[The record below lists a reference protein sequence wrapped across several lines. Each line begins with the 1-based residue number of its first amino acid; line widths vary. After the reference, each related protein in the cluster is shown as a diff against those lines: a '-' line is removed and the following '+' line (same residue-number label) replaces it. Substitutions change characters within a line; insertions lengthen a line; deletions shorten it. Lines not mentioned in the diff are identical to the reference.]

1 MTNGT
6 PDKQNTTGSG
16 NGFLMLLVDGGDNM
30 QPGVTVIKR
39 VISSNTADAFYCVQ
53 KTSLLLLFKARFKAL
68 ETKTNKA
75 ICSWTSNKYANMQ
88 MFCNSK

>member
-16 NGFLMLLVDGGDNM
+16 NGFPMLLVDGGDIK

-39 VISSNTADAFYCVQ
+39 VIPSITADAFYCVQ
-53 KTSLLLLFKARFKAL
+53 KT
-68 ETKTNKA
+68 
-75 ICSWTSNKYANMQ
+75 
-88 MFCNSK
+88 